1 MQEGLSMSAPT
12 CLTIAFSGYGARTFS
27 QARASAGDLPPPVP
41 LYERTQT
48 AYGFGAANHI
58 EAADQR
64 GIVLP
69 AGASA
74 LPAVTDDW
82 TQGFFFTVDEM
93 LQYIAASYVIA
104 GKGATAHSQNGAGG
118 MGFIL
123 RSTVDGTSIY
133 VSVGAL
139 NTALRTWWPAANP
152 QIAVERGASYL
163 TVFGQKGNTPFFS
176 LVRVAGD
183 GRIAPVLVSS
193 LVGGANNGTNSWKYG
208 ANGTTPQYTS
218 GTYDFFDSFG
228 CATAV
233 ADGGNRRGAGGS
245 VGGFFNLWGSFPFV
259 GGVPDPDLLFAIAAG
274 RHDGV
279 TLAAAIGGT
288 LRYANHLRGPGD
300 LAADA
305 RGAVTAAATES
316 GMNARVAP
324 FAAAPLRQTPELTLD
339 TYGDGFVFAMEGTGR
354 QGSVPFS
361 GSFIG
366 RAGAGSFEA
375 RLVRVDTGADLV
387 GWTQLVATIAGQRF
401 SASLPG
407 IAGGV
412 AFRREIRWKNRPAI
426 TVRDGDRHGV
436 GLVVY
441 DIGQSQLAYQGYA
454 TNTPDGGG
462 GANLAPSNTTNK
474 WLAVL
479 KQPFFLNGQGLGGG
493 PLGNVALFRPYV
505 AGQHG
510 DGNIRTWEAISRL
523 LDAPL
528 MLVDSAVP
536 GSHPNQH
543 TLDRSVQ
550 SYSVL
555 FTPDGTT
562 TVFSFTPVASGLRI
576 EGMASTTAATP
587 VPGSVSIVC
596 GGVTI
601 TDDPVTGN
609 LQGIGISAGTINYAT
624 GAVSNLTFAVAPAAG
639 VVPSGTFKWFATA
652 PEQAQA
658 INAGRWSI
666 FGDAGLPLDRT
677 NKTGRHM
684 MHLARLRGTAISMFR
699 GYWFTGFENVAGAAA
714 FATILDR
721 LKTRFDAVYP
731 AGADALW
738 GWGMPG
744 RSASGSGA
752 ETSGTYRTFSMLFRA
767 WTAGRSYTRS
777 LGSYLDIEISNNSG
791 PHQSPVLGGATTLG
805 ERLGV
810 GIAAAFATGLSVD
823 GPILASAAFVD
834 GTRTSIDCVFTLP
847 NGTALATAD
856 GSTMGIRGFRIA
868 PAGTAQNAWDWSGF
882 TAAIT
887 GPARV
892 RLTKASGSW
901 TAGQRIAYG
910 NGVPV
915 QENASNPTG
924 ETADNLLLKKMLC
937 DNDGSFAG
945 QTKYLA
951 SGRPGNLASMA
962 DGIVID
968 G

>member
-1 MQEGLSMSAPT
+1 MNSPT
-12 CLTIAFSGYGARTFS
+12 RPAFAFNGYGARAFS
-27 QARASAGDLPPPVP
+27 QARKSTGDLPPPVP

-48 AYGFGAANHI
+48 AYGFGAANHL
-58 EAADQR
+58 EPADQR
-64 GIVLP
+64 GIILP
-69 AGASA
+69 AGAAA

-82 TQGFFFTVDEM
+82 VQGFFFSVEEM
-93 LQYIAASYVIA
+93 LQYAAASYVIA

-139 NTALRTWWPAANP
+139 NAALRTWWPVANP

-183 GRIAPVLVSS
+183 GRIAPALVSS
-193 LVGGANNGTNSWKYG
+193 LVGGANNGANSWKYG

-218 GTYDFFDSFG
+218 GAYGFFDSFG

-259 GGVPDPDLLFAIAAG
+259 GSVPDPDLLLAIAAG
-274 RHDGV
+274 RHDGM
-279 TLAAAIGGT
+279 TLATVIGGT
-288 LRYANHLRGPGD
+288 LRYANPLRGPGD

-305 RGAVTAAATES
+305 RGLVTAAATES
-316 GMNARVAP
+316 GANANVAP
-324 FAAAPLRQTPELTLD
+324 FAAAALRQTPELRLD
-339 TYGDGFVFAMEGTGR
+339 AYGDGFVFAMKGTGR

-361 GSFIG
+361 GSFTG
-366 RAGAGSFEA
+366 AAAAGSFEA

-387 GWTQLVATIAGQRF
+387 GWTELTATIAGQRF

-407 IAGGV
+407 IAAGV
-412 AFRREIRWKNRPAI
+412 AFRREIRWKSRPAI
-426 TVRDGDRHGV
+426 AVRDGDRQGV

-454 TNTPDGGG
+454 TNTPNSGG
-462 GANLAPSNTTNK
+462 GANLAPSIAVNK
-474 WLAVL
+474 WLAIL
-479 KQPFFLNGQGLGGG
+479 KQPFFVNAQVLGGG
-493 PLGNVALFRPYV
+493 PLGSVALFRPYA

-523 LDAPL
+523 LDVPL
-528 MLVDSAVP
+528 MLVDGAVP
-536 GSHPNQH
+536 GAHPNQH

-550 SYSVL
+550 SYSTL

-562 TVFSFTPVASGLRI
+562 TVFSFTPVASGLRV
-576 EGMASTTAATP
+576 EGMSATTAATP
-587 VPGSVSIVC
+587 VPGSVSIIC
-596 GGVTI
+596 GGVAI
-601 TDDPVTGN
+601 VDDPATGN
-609 LQGIGISAGTINYAT
+609 LQGTGISAGTINYAT
-624 GAVSNLTFAVAPAAG
+624 GAISNLTFVTAPAAG
-639 VVPSGTFKWFATA
+639 VVPSGTFRWFATA

-658 INAGRWSI
+658 INAGRWSS
-666 FGDAGLPLDRT
+666 FGDAALPLDRT
-677 NKTGRHM
+677 NKTGRHAV
-684 MHLARLRGTAISMFR
+684 HLARLRGAAISMFR
-699 GYWFTGFENVAGAAA
+699 GYWFSSFENPAGAAA

-721 LKTRFDAVYP
+721 LKTKFDVAYP
-731 AGADALW
+731 PGADALW

-744 RSASGSGA
+744 RSASNDGP
-752 ETSGTYRTFSMLFRA
+752 ETGGTYRTFPMLFRG
-767 WTAGRSYTRS
+767 WMAGRSYTRS
-777 LGSYLDIEISNNSG
+777 LGSYLDVEISNNAG
-791 PHQSPVLGGATTLG
+791 AHQSPVLGGATTLG

-810 GIAAAFATGLSVD
+810 GIAAAFAKGLSVE
-823 GPILASAAFVD
+823 GPILASVAFGD
-834 GTRTSIDCVFTLP
+834 GTRTTIDCVFTLP

-856 GSTMGIRGFRIA
+856 GATTGIRGFRIA
-868 PAGTAQNAWDWSGF
+868 PTGTAQNAWDWSGF

-887 GPARV
+887 GPATV

-901 TAGQRIAYG
+901 AAGQRIGYG

-937 DNDGSFAG
+937 DDDGSFAG

-951 SGRPGNLASMA
+951 SGRPGNLAGMVDSM
-962 DGIVID
+962 VID